1 MTFESGKYLTALKCM
16 HLFFKC
22 FRFSGALT
30 LPVDESFRN
39 PLTPET
45 HALHVILPV
54 VQFQWILRNV
64 W

>member
-54 VQFQWILRNV
+54 V
-64 W
+64 